1 MFSLVYKPRINKP
14 TRITAYSSTLIDN
27 IFTIIFSH
35 KSGIV
40 ITDISD
46 HLPII
51 TSCNSIK
58 RLCTSSL
65 RSYKRNMLNK
75 DKFIEE
81 VKNTDPDFITN
92 SIDVNGSYNNFV
104 DLILNSLDRHCPYE
118 SKIIKIKKKHIQNM
132 DK

>member
-1 MFSLVYKPRINKP
+1 MFSLGYKPLINKP

-27 IFTIIFSH
+27 IFTNDLDYEH

-81 VKNTDPDFITN
+81 VKNTDWDFITD
-92 SIDVNGSYNNFV
+92 SIDVNGSYNNFI

-118 SKIIKIKKKHIQNM
+118 SKIIKIKKHFK
-132 DK
+132 KT

>member
-1 MFSLVYKPRINKP
+1 MFSLGYKPLINKP
-14 TRITAYSSTLIDN
+14 TRITAYSSTSNDN
-27 IFTIIFSH
+27 IFTNDLDYKH

-58 RLCTSSL
+58 KLCTSSL

-81 VKNTDPDFITN
+81 VKNTDWDFITN
-92 SIDVNGSYNNFV
+92 SIDVNGSYNNFI
-104 DLILNSLDRHCPYE
+104 DLILNTLDRHCP
-118 SKIIKIKKKHIQNM
+118 
-132 DK
+132 

>member
-1 MFSLVYKPRINKP
+1 MFSLGYKPLINKP
-14 TRITAYSSTLIDN
+14 TRITAYSSTLFDN
-27 IFTIIFSH
+27 IFTSDLDFKH

-40 ITDISD
+40 ISD

-81 VKNTDPDFITN
+81 VKNTDWDFAPN
-92 SIDVNGSYNNFV
+92 SIDVNGSYDNFI

-118 SKIIKIKKKHIQNM
+118 SKIIKIKKH
-132 DK
+132 

>member
-1 MFSLVYKPRINKP
+1 MKISMKLFFQYVAILFNFSSTSSHNKP

-27 IFTIIFSH
+27 IFTNDLDYKH

-65 RSYKRNMLNK
+65 RSYKRNMLSK
-75 DKFIEE
+75 DKLLR
-81 VKNTDPDFITN
+81 
-92 SIDVNGSYNNFV
+92 G
-104 DLILNSLDRHCPYE
+104 
-118 SKIIKIKKKHIQNM
+118 
-132 DK
+132 